1 MNSVENKIEKKIN
14 EILSDFGKYCLCNK
28 VETMEYYEE
37 IQQMREYAVIGNMKK
52 VVNELYSR
60 FCINNGLWN
69 KIENYGNL
77 AVNDEY
83 KALVKLWTMGI
94 VNYNIKDRYYDG
106 IVNWYLSRLDE
117 RMEDL
122 NFEDIELEAKKGK
135 VKIAHLLY
143 DKTPAIYMKIKKPEK
158 LKELNKTYLNQI
170 ETVKMENIKEFIKIG
185 KCIQFDVKGFP
196 MNETLYLLVGI
207 LIKYLIDNDIV
218 NKSESMRELILKHI
232 VPFVQLNILSL
243 CLTPKD
249 KMEGSDSSETSG
261 NKYNLVTYIKSNGEY
276 NYRYKCA
283 EKYFKSKPKGKT
295 EYVDSENEKYIVT
308 EYASL
313 EEYKA
318 KWDELDEMFKS
329 GKLTDELIVK
339 WFDSQLMTRSTCLIG
354 CILIILKEGKL
365 IKFKKNEM
373 PDWKSIALNT
383 FEDTYCV
390 LDELNKTKIF
400 GENVKLKDVLSI
412 ITNYILSHSK

>member
-1 MNSVENKIEKKIN
+1 MNKGGENKLN
-14 EILSDFGKYCLCNK
+14 EILNDFGKHCLYNK
-28 VETMEYYEE
+28 VDSIEYYEE
-37 IQQMREYAVIGNMKK
+37 IKQMRENAIPQFRKM
-52 VVNELYSR
+52 VNEIFYR

-69 KIENYGNL
+69 KIDYSNFGNL
-77 AVNDEY
+77 SVGDEY

-94 VNYNIKDRYYDG
+94 INYNIKDRYYDG
-106 IVNWYLSRLDE
+106 VVNWYLSRLDE
-117 RMEDL
+117 KMEDL
-122 NFEDIELEAKKGK
+122 NFEDIELETKKGK

-158 LKELNKTYLNQI
+158 LKELNKSYLNQI
-170 ETVKMENIKEFIKIG
+170 EAVKMENIKEFIKIG

-196 MNETLYLLVGI
+196 MNETLYLLIGI

-218 NKSESMRELILKHI
+218 NKCESMRELILKHI

-243 CLTPKD
+243 CLTSRD
-249 KMEGSDSSETSG
+249 KMEGSE

-295 EYVDSENEKYIVT
+295 EYVDSENEKYILT
-308 EYASL
+308 EYSNL
-313 EEYKA
+313 EDYIS
-318 KWDELDEMFKS
+318 KWDELDKMFKS

-365 IKFKKNEM
+365 IKFKKDEM

-383 FEDTYCV
+383 FEETYCV
-390 LDELNKTKIF
+390 SDELNKTKIF
-400 GENVKLKDVLSI
+400 NENVKLKDVLSI